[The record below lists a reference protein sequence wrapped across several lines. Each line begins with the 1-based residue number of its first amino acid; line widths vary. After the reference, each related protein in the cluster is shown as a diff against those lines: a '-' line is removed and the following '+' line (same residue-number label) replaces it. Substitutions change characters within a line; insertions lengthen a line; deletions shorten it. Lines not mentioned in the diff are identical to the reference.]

1 MQYEYIIFDADH
13 TILDFNADERRA
25 FRAAFR
31 AAGVPADEE
40 MIEACWAFSAR
51 NWGDLG
57 LYNVH
62 LPEIQR
68 RYHALY
74 YDHVRDIMQFADASY
89 GLGAGRAAAE
99 RAFLH
104 TLSSGGHCVD
114 GARETIAALC
124 TKYRVCVATN
134 GLTAMQTGRLQALSP
149 MLYRVFI
156 SEQVGAIKPTAAFF
170 GGMVGALNTAP
181 ARCLMVGDS
190 LASDAAGANAAGMD
204 CVWFNAQG
212 APLPSGYRVRAV
224 VRALNELLP
233 LLLGPSPQQG

>member
-1 MQYEYIIFDADH
+1 MGSV
-13 TILDFNADERRA
+13 ILFM
-25 FRAAFR
+25 
-31 AAGVPADEE
+31 P
-40 MIEACWAFSAR
+40 
-51 NWGDLG
+51 
-57 LYNVH
+57 
-62 LPEIQR
+62 
-68 RYHALY
+68 
-74 YDHVRDIMQFADASY
+74 DIMRFADASY

-170 GGMVGALNTAP
+170 DGMVSALNTAP

-190 LASDAAGANAAGMD
+190 LASDVAGANAAGMD